1 VLSFERPHQISS
13 VFLQATH
20 NEGRLNGRL
29 ARGQATLPRSE
40 YRSRPAV
47 RADVLTEMIESSA
60 KL

>member
-1 VLSFERPHQISS
+1 

-29 ARGQATLPRSE
+29 ARGQATLPRSM